1 MKLAI
6 SGKGGVG
13 KTTITALIS
22 RAFYEKGF
30 DVIAI
35 DADPDANLSRT
46 LGFSQI
52 GIVPISEMKELIEER
67 TGAKPGTLGGFFKI
81 NPKVE
86 DLPEKLWKECHGIK
100 LMVMGTLKQGG
111 GGCACP
117 ESYLLKNLIQY
128 LVLSRKEVVILDM
141 EAGVEHLGR
150 ATTKGVEKL
159 IIIVEPG
166 NKSVDTAF
174 KIRELAH
181 SIDLTQIGIIG
192 NKIRGDSD
200 RTFLEEKLTSF
211 EIFGFL
217 PFDAKMVEA
226 DIKSL
231 PPWEVS
237 PSFYNEV
244 KKTILKFVKD

>member
-22 RAFYEKGF
+22 RAFYEQNF

-35 DADPDANLSRT
+35 DADPDTNLSAT
-46 LGFSQI
+46 LGFPRV
-52 GIVPISEMKELIEER
+52 GIIPIAEMKELIEER
-67 TGAKPGTLGGFFKI
+67 TGAKPGTLGGFFKL

-86 DLPEKLWKECHGIK
+86 DLPEKLWKNCHGIK
-100 LMVMGTLKQGG
+100 LMVMGTMKKGG
-111 GGCACP
+111 GGCVCP
-117 ESYLLKNLIQY
+117 ESYLLKNLIQH

-150 ATTKGVEKL
+150 ATTKAVDRL

-174 KIRELAH
+174 KIKELALD
-181 SIDLTQIGIIG
+181 IDLSQIGIIG
-192 NKIRGDSD
+192 NKVRSDSD
-200 RTFLEEKLTSF
+200 RIFLEERLKDF
-211 EIFGFL
+211 EILGFL
-217 PFDAKMVEA
+217 PFDSTVVEA
-226 DIKSL
+226 DIKNL

-237 PSFYNEV
+237 PEFYQEV
-244 KKTILKFVKD
+244 KKIIKNLYR